1 MIRRVAPKS
10 PELQLDQDDVVST
23 MGALFDIRAGV
34 QTLLFALTEEDD
46 DEEDEEADS

>member
-10 PELQLDQDDVVST
+10 PELPLDRDDVVSI